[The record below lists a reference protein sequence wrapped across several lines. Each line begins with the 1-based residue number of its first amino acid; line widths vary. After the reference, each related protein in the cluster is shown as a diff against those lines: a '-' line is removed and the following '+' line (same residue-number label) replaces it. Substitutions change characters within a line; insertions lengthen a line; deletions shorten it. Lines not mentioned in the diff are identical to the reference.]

1 MGLKEWLIT
10 EVKWVERWQILLV
23 GAMAFLVG
31 LLAGTAL

>member
-23 GAMAFLVG
+23 GAKCGKVQGIMRCIA
-31 LLAGTAL
+31 